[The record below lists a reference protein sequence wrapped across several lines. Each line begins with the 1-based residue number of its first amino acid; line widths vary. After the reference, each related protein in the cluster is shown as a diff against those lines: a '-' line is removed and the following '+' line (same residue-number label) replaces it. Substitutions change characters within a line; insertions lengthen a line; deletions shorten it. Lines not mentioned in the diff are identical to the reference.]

1 MKVALLQRGR
11 SASQRVRWSCVNV
24 SLLLLLTILAACGQT
39 VTSAPAATAVPAAR
53 TPAPGAAPASTPT
66 RPPDDPP
73 TAGTNQVLVDNFS
86 DSPATL
92 TVAVGATVT
101 WVNHDDIVH
110 TVTSQDKRFA
120 SSPLDTNDHF
130 SFRFTTPGTYA
141 YYCAIHPIMTG
152 QIIVK

>member
-1 MKVALLQRGR
+1 MSVAFLSRRR
-11 SASQRVRWSCVNV
+11 SASQRARWSCISV
-24 SLLLLLTILAACGQT
+24 SLLMLLAILAACGQAA
-39 VTSAPAATAVPAAR
+39 TSAPAAVPAAS
-53 TPAPGAAPASTPT
+53 TPAPVAVQVSNPGTTTDNPAVTG
-66 RPPDDPP
+66 DP
-73 TAGTNQVLVDNFS
+73 QIVIENFS
-86 DSPATL
+86 FTPPML
-92 TVAVGATVT
+92 TVAVGTTVT

-130 SFRFTTPGTYA
+130 SFRFATPGTYA

>member
-11 SASQRVRWSCVNV
+11 SASQRARWSCVNV

-39 VTSAPAATAVPAAR
+39 VTSAPAATAVPAAS
-53 TPAPGAAPASTPT
+53 TPAPVAAPASTPT
-66 RPPDDPP
+66 MAADDPP
-73 TAGTNQVLVDNFS
+73 TAGTNQVIVDNFS
-86 DSPATL
+86 FSPATL

>member
-1 MKVALLQRGR
+1 MALKEDSVMTAAFLSRGR
-11 SASQRVRWSCVNV
+11 LASRRARWSYISAS
-24 SLLLLLTILAACGQT
+24 LLILLVLAACGQT
-39 VTSAPAATAVPAAR
+39 PTSAPAPTAALA
-53 TPAPGAAPASTPT
+53 ASTPVPVAGDPQVVIENFSFT
-66 RPPDDPP
+66 PP
-73 TAGTNQVLVDNFS
+73 T
-86 DSPATL
+86 L
-92 TVAVGATVT
+92 TIAVGTTVT

-110 TVTSQDKRFA
+110 TVTSQDKTFA

>member
-1 MKVALLQRGR
+1 MSVVFLSRGR
-11 SASQRVRWSCVNV
+11 SANRRARWSYFNA
-24 SLLLLLTILAACGQT
+24 SLLVLLMVLAACGQT
-39 VTSAPAATAVPAAR
+39 ATSAPAPTAVPAAS
-53 TPAPGAAPASTPT
+53 TPAPVAAPANTPNAAT
-66 RPPDDPP
+66 SDTPVAGDP
-73 TAGTNQVLVDNFS
+73 QVVIENFS
-86 DSPATL
+86 FTPPTL
-92 TVAVGATVT
+92 TVTVGTTVT

-110 TVTSQDKRFA
+110 TVTSQDKTFA